1 MQILTKNSKHEKYVS
16 LWWLQ
21 NVHFLVFPGNAT
33 SGKNASEDEPK
44 LNQPSTSKDEEKNT
58 DIQSS
63 DNDELSNRPT
73 VILRSQKMKQL
84 KDLLL
89 SEKLNTHAISLH
101 LTAQSQ
107 VQVGKKGRLDNGDN
121 VSRVKRTRRE

>member
-1 MQILTKNSKHEKYVS
+1 MI
-16 LWWLQ
+16 
-21 NVHFLVFPGNAT
+21 FLFTEDAT
-33 SGKNASEDEPK
+33 SANIVTTEDTPA

-58 DIQSS
+58 GTESIV
-63 DNDELSNRPT
+63 DEEYCNRPT

-89 SEKLNTHAISLH
+89 AEKLNTHAISLH

-121 VSRVKRTRRE
+121 VTRVKRTRRE

>member
-1 MQILTKNSKHEKYVS
+1 MVSSQKYEI
-16 LWWLQ
+16 
-21 NVHFLVFPGNAT
+21 FVFIAENAT
-33 SGKNASEDEPK
+33 SGSNISAEDGSN
-44 LNQPSTSKDEEKNT
+44 LDQPSTSKDEEKN
-58 DIQSS
+58 DESNAIE
-63 DNDELSNRPT
+63 NDEPPSRPT

-89 SEKLNTHAISLH
+89 AEKLNTHAISLH

-107 VQVGKKGRLDNGDN
+107 VQVGKKGRTDNGDN